1 MSLSTLRPQKHP
13 QISLQSRRS
22 QTHDK
27 GLLLTSTWNQDAAG
41 AQPWCQWAASLL
53 PDQSQK
59 LVFMKQWFKLAVECL
74 AFHWQWRQCLVEC
87 KLVLALSLD
96 PLPGE
101 WNSVRVVA
109 SCREA
114 QHLSNRVLFYTPYV
128 SPVVAARMK
137 LEIHMTL
144 WLVLIRVQG
153 LYSASS
159 SSPSQDHGESALTLQ
174 KQCFVSLCC
183 RCDLQS
189 KLTMLLYTLTHWQP
203 LIAIYTPLSKQ

>member
-1 MSLSTLRPQKHP
+1 MSLRSLRPQKHP

-27 GLLLTSTWNQDAAG
+27 GLSLTSTWNQDAAG

-53 PDQSQK
+53 LDQSQK
-59 LVFMKQWFKLAVECL
+59 LAIMKQWFELAVECL
-74 AFHWQWRQCLVEC
+74 AFQFHWQWRQCLVEC

-114 QHLSNRVLFYTPYV
+114 QHPSNRVLFYTPYV
-128 SPVVAARMK
+128 SPVVAARIK

-144 WLVLIRVQG
+144 WLVLSRVQR
-153 LYSASS
+153 LYSAGS
-159 SSPSQDHGESALTLQ
+159 SSPGQDHGESALTLQ
-174 KQCFVSLCC
+174 KQCFVSV
-183 RCDLQS
+183 LQVWSS
-189 KLTMLLYTLTHWQP
+189 KQTNYA
-203 LIAIYTPLSKQ
+203 AIYTHSLTTTNCNIYTPV